1 MKDDKVYLEHI
12 MDSLRK
18 ILDYAQELSLD
29 AFLKDTKT
37 QDACIRQLEVIGEAT
52 KRLSM
57 STRQRFVQVPWK
69 DMAGMRDKLIHDYIQ
84 VDLMIVWVTISEEA
98 TPLLIKIEQ
107 IYSTLLN
114 DGSKNNN
121 LNS

>member
-12 MDSLRK
+12 TDSFRK
-18 ILDYAQELSLD
+18 ILDYAENLSLD
-29 AFLKDTKT
+29 EFLNDTKT

-57 STRQRFVQVPWK
+57 PLRQRFTHVPWK

-84 VDLMIVWVTISEEA
+84 VDLMIVWATVSEEA
-98 TPLLIKIEQ
+98 TPLLIDIEQ
-107 IYSTLLN
+107 VYNTLLN
-114 DGSKNNN
+114 ESSETTN
-121 LNS
+121 

>member
-12 MDSLRK
+12 TDSLRK
-18 ILDYAQELSLD
+18 ILDYAEALSLD
-29 AFLKDTKT
+29 AFLNDTKT

-57 STRQRFVQVPWK
+57 PLRQRFTHIPWK

-84 VDLMIVWVTISEEA
+84 VDLMIVWTTISEEA
-98 TPLLIKIEQ
+98 TPLLVDIEQ
-107 IYSTLLN
+107 VYNTLLN
-114 DGSKNNN
+114 ESNTTN
-121 LNS
+121 